1 MCRSEKIEHYFDWV
15 EGLERDFHEEGVP
28 VAHRA
33 VPETRKFKSLEFTAL
48 IALGADETCILVDVF
63 EEVELFSPV
72 VLEAASEEK
81 QETVDKKLAMP
92 VYTKEEL
99 LQKAEADGDEPEVI
113 EDEVSGVTLVDYSDV
128 L

>member
-1 MCRSEKIEHYFDWV
+1 M
-15 EGLERDFHEEGVP
+15 VP
-28 VAHRA
+28 
-33 VPETRKFKSLEFTAL
+33 
-48 IALGADETCILVDVF
+48 
-63 EEVELFSPV
+63 
-72 VLEAASEEK
+72 EEK
-81 QETVDKKLAMP
+81 QETGDKKLAMP